1 MEQNEKTSRQLRTEL
16 EAALEQVSVVNGKL
30 NRETTQSTGLR
41 DRLRVLKECG
51 KTQLLEANRKLS
63 KEKRDAESLRGGIEG
78 IEELLVQSRQNL
90 AAEKNVVPWTARL
103 RSVSHN
109 C

>member
-41 DRLRVLKECG
+41 DQLRVLKECG

-90 AAEKNVVPWTARL
+90 AAEKNAVPWTARL